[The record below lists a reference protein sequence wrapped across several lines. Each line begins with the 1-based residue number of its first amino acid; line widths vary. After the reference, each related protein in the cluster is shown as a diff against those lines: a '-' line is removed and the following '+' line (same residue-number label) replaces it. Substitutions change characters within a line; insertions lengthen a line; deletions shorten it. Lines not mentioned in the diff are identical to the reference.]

1 MIKHCDLPDVIP
13 VFPLPGALLLP
24 RSRLPLH
31 LFEPRYLAMFDD
43 ALKTSERLIGM
54 IQPNSVPGRAGT
66 GLHTIGC
73 VGRITQFSETED
85 GRYMITLTGL
95 SRYRVINEVDGFTP
109 YRRAQVSWEGFDR
122 DMGPTDADTSF
133 DRAGFLKL
141 LGRYF
146 DSRELQTD
154 WDSLKE
160 ADGAEGPGRRL
171 QTGAAGS
178 TIAVHAARN
187 TGDTDRVFPSS
198 RRRHRRDDAMN
209 DDTTIPAFDRRML
222 EALVCPLTQ
231 ARLDYDA
238 EAQEL
243 ISRGAKLAFPIRNGI
258 PVMLTD
264 EARSLD

>member
-54 IQPNSVPGRAGT
+54 IQPNSVPGRGGT
-66 GLHTIGC
+66 GLHPIGC
-73 VGRITQFSETED
+73 VGRITQCSETED
-85 GRYMITLTGL
+85 GRYMTTLTGL

-109 YRRAQVSWEGFDR
+109 SRRAQVSWEGFDR

-160 ADGAEGPGRRL
+160 ADDELLINSLSMLLGFEPEDKQAL
-171 QTGAAGS
+171 
-178 TIAVHAARN
+178 
-187 TGDTDRVFPSS
+187 
-198 RRRHRRDDAMN
+198 
-209 DDTTIPAFDRRML
+209 L
-222 EALVCPLTQ
+222 EAPSLSTRRETLVT
-231 ARLDYDA
+231 
-238 EAQEL
+238 L
-243 ISRGAKLAFPIRNGI
+243 IEFSLRGGEGTEE
-258 PVMLTD
+258 MMQ
-264 EARSLD
+264 